1 VTSRPANY
9 YALRVAQVRAG
20 DSLTATRLISAAI
33 EPPAWNSSQAQDTIL
48 AWLRDWAA
56 VPDGTQL
63 LPLPDDLARHP
74 NVRRGEALLA
84 VGLRR
89 QALDTLDR
97 VRAAAWEDPVALAQ
111 LALYFQEQGMT
122 GLAARSAYRLA
133 GLWPGGSIAQA
144 PVALQQIAYPL
155 AYPDLLSREAQA
167 RDLDPLLLA
176 ALIRQ
181 ESLFE
186 PVAESYAGARGLG
199 QVMPATG
206 RGLARNL
213 GLEGFD
219 LDDLYR
225 PAISARFAAY
235 YLEIQ
240 MGRFDH
246 NLLIALAA
254 YNGGPGNTLRW
265 LEGAGD
271 DLDLF
276 VELITANQSRVY
288 LQRVYSQYLIYE
300 RLYRSSP
307 GEQQPQGG
315 GD

>member
-1 VTSRPANY
+1 MLPVVRQQLVLQQADALEPGRRQLLEHAVQV
-9 YALRVAQVRAG
+9 ALRHRYQH
-20 DSLTATRLISAAI
+20 
-33 EPPAWNSSQAQDTIL
+33 Q
-48 AWLRDWAA
+48 LR
-56 VPDGTQL
+56 
-63 LPLPDDLARHP
+63 
-74 NVRRGEALLA
+74 
-84 VGLRR
+84 
-89 QALDTLDR
+89 
-97 VRAAAWEDPVALAQ
+97 
-111 LALYFQEQGMT
+111 
-122 GLAARSAYRLA
+122 
-133 GLWPGGSIAQA
+133 GG
-144 PVALQQIAYPL
+144 Y
-155 AYPDLLSREAQA
+155 
-167 RDLDPLLLA
+167 
-176 ALIRQ
+176 
-181 ESLFE
+181 
-186 PVAESYAGARGLG
+186 GARGLG

-206 RGLARNL
+206 KGLARNL

-225 PAISARFAAY
+225 PAISVRFAAY

-300 RLYRSSP
+300 RLYRPSES
-307 GEQQPQGG
+307 EQQP
-315 GD
+315 